1 MPYRDLRISEMV
13 SLTSTWVD
21 PEHADNAALRANP
34 VTAAL
39 LPHLGDTHAELVA
52 FQRDSET
59 DRLGEIS
66 RQQRDIDARAD
77 ALWRAIRASLDTHLY
92 LATDPD
98 SLARLQR
105 LDELLFSDGMAI
117 INYSYRE
124 ASGYGELLAARLD
137 NDARAALTEIPT
149 AHGSLLDVVS
159 EWLTLAQQIGELE
172 HERDRT
178 PDRRVTVARLRSRW
192 IRAVITLRQVI
203 DTIELDNQVLADA
216 MTRIDRAVRTAEIR
230 RTRNDGSP
238 DGGPDGAPV
247 LDDDPS
253 DGGEPAPDDGPGGEP
268 VFDGAPIGG
277 DEPILDDGAPIGG
290 DEPVLGGG
298 EPAVADSARGDRDVP
313 VLVGGDDPATRDAD
327 QPGEIT
333 QPIIGGGAASAP
345 SPAEPGAGEI
355 GAPRPAP
362 GRPVQRA

>member
-39 LPHLGDTHAELVA
+39 LPHLGATHAELVA

-98 SLARLQR
+98 SLARWQR
-105 LDELLFSDGMAI
+105 LDELVFSDGMAI

-124 ASGYGELLAARLD
+124 AAGYGELLAARLD
-137 NDARAALTEIPT
+137 DDARAALTEIPT
-149 AHGSLLDVVS
+149 AYGSLLDVVS

-172 HERDRT
+172 HERDKT
-178 PDRRVTVARLRSRW
+178 PDHRVTVGRLRNRW
-192 IRAVITLRQVI
+192 IRAVITLRQLIRTV
-203 DTIELDNQVLADA
+203 ELDDQLLADA
-216 MTRIDRAVRTAEIR
+216 MLRIDRAVRTAEIR
-230 RTRNDGSP
+230 RARSGGSP
-238 DGGPDGAPV
+238 DGDPDGAPV
-247 LDDDPS
+247 LDDDDPI
-253 DGGEPAPDDGPGGEP
+253 GEGEPIPGDDALLDGDQPG
-268 VFDGAPIGG
+268 FDGAPIGD
-277 DEPILDDGAPIGG
+277 DEPLPDDSAPTGDDAPVIG
-290 DEPVLGGG
+290 DGG
-298 EPAVADSARGDRDVP
+298 EPLLADG
-313 VLVGGDDPATRDAD
+313 DPASGATGQRSDA
-327 QPGEIT
+327 T
-333 QPIIGGGAASAP
+333 QPETGDGSAVSGPSQTQPAASDIA
-345 SPAEPGAGEI
+345 
-355 GAPRPAP
+355 APRPAP
-362 GRPVQRA
+362 ARPVQRA